1 MSTLLKALRRAD
13 QPQFTPH
20 MPLMGLPVSQEE
32 EPDRR
37 WIWWLL
43 APLALIMGAAANYGW
58 HLYHLKP
65 IEQQIEV
72 KEVVTPPFVRVEPR
86 PMITRPLPPPLPEPV
101 VQPKA
106 VAAAPA
112 TATASNGNG
121 TQSLA
126 ERIMMALN
134 NTPLVEETAPQ
145 AQPQA
150 GQHALAQEGVVV
162 GDQRGG
168 QLDLFAFGAA
178 VAAQRELSAHH
189 IGGDQ
194 RQRAQLGQLSGH
206 AVGIGI
212 GPGGAGQVAHRAHVA
227 GHQLLRRLGQD
238 AHRDVHVVAQVVHPV
253 LEHHVQHDA
262 GVGALEVDQP
272 VGLLVAAADVAG
284 GDATGVVASA
294 GLRLGHHQRLL
305 GGRAGDFGEV
315 AHARAATAR
324 GGRLVLA
331 NSHESVSSSLRRRPS
346 RRCRCAGRRPPS
358 RWPAWCRGACPSRP
372 ACGAS
377 CPLC

>member
-106 VAAAPA
+106 AAAPTA
-112 TATASNGNG
+112 TATASNG

-145 AQPQA
+145 AQSGAMPIS
-150 GQHALAQEGVVV
+150 ALDPALKQQVPPLTYGAHNFSSDPAKRAVVLN
-162 GDQRGG
+162 G
-168 QLDLFAFGAA
+168 
-178 VAAQRELSAHH
+178 RELHEGSEIA
-189 IGGDQ
+189 
-194 RQRAQLGQLSGH
+194 
-206 AVGIGI
+206 
-212 GPGGAGQVAHRAHVA
+212 PGV
-227 GHQLLRRLGQD
+227 
-238 AHRDVHVVAQVVHPV
+238 
-253 LEHHVQHDA
+253 
-262 GVGALEVDQP
+262 
-272 VGLLVAAADVAG
+272 LLVAIAQDYIILQVG
-284 GDATGVVASA
+284 GQHVSLKALQDW
-294 GLRLGHHQRLL
+294 
-305 GGRAGDFGEV
+305 
-315 AHARAATAR
+315 R
-324 GGRLVLA
+324 G
-331 NSHESVSSSLRRRPS
+331 
-346 RRCRCAGRRPPS
+346 
-358 RWPAWCRGACPSRP
+358 
-372 ACGAS
+372 
-377 CPLC
+377 

>member
-32 EPDRR
+32 EPNHR

-101 VQPKA
+101 VQPKPA
-106 VAAAPA
+106 AAAPA
-112 TATASNGNG
+112 TATAGNGNGNG

-145 AQPQA
+145 AQPQSGA
-150 GQHALAQEGVVV
+150 MPISALDPALKQQVPPLTYGAHNFSSDPAKRAVVLN
-162 GDQRGG
+162 G
-168 QLDLFAFGAA
+168 
-178 VAAQRELSAHH
+178 RELHEGSEVA
-189 IGGDQ
+189 
-194 RQRAQLGQLSGH
+194 
-206 AVGIGI
+206 
-212 GPGGAGQVAHRAHVA
+212 PGV
-227 GHQLLRRLGQD
+227 
-238 AHRDVHVVAQVVHPV
+238 
-253 LEHHVQHDA
+253 
-262 GVGALEVDQP
+262 
-272 VGLLVAAADVAG
+272 LLVAIAQDYIILQVG
-284 GDATGVVASA
+284 GQHVSLKALQDW
-294 GLRLGHHQRLL
+294 
-305 GGRAGDFGEV
+305 
-315 AHARAATAR
+315 R
-324 GGRLVLA
+324 G
-331 NSHESVSSSLRRRPS
+331 
-346 RRCRCAGRRPPS
+346 
-358 RWPAWCRGACPSRP
+358 
-372 ACGAS
+372 
-377 CPLC
+377 